1 VLEANKDSLAAAAER
16 PKLLLDV
23 HLNEYQALTT
33 RATYYVVMSTAI
45 WPLIFLYLGLLATAW
60 QHLLAPDSDKFG
72 FPLMV
77 WGGGLGVQL
86 ALVIWTFLV
95 CEQYKMTLYV
105 ERDLRPFVQDIVG
118 TSSFWLYER
127 KLRGRTPLVKW
138 LELQTELWVFVFIM
152 AAVLLRVLIFHKFT
166 PSDWIGLAL
175 NLVVLVV
182 LVLMAV
188 SAAKTRHKWE
198 LGSSSSPDQTEM
210 PAQTA
215 AN

>member
-1 VLEANKDSLAAAAER
+1 MPEASKDSLEAAAER

-60 QHLLAPDSDKFG
+60 QHLPEAESTKFG

-105 ERDLRPFVQDIVG
+105 EVVLRPLVQGLVG
-118 TSSFWLYER
+118 TPGFWKYEQ
-127 KLRGRTPLVKW
+127 KLRGRTPLLRW
-138 LELQTELWVFVFIM
+138 LELQTELWVFALM
-152 AAVLLRVLIFHKFT
+152 SAAVLLRILLFHGMALL
-166 PSDWIGLAL
+166 DWIGLAL
-175 NLVVLVV
+175 NMVVLVA

-188 SAAKTRHKWE
+188 SAAKIRHQWE
-198 LGSSSSPDQTEM
+198 LAVS
-210 PAQTA
+210 
-215 AN
+215 

>member
-1 VLEANKDSLAAAAER
+1 MPEASTDSLEAAAER

-60 QHLLAPDSDKFG
+60 QHLPAESAKFG

-105 ERDLRPFVQDIVG
+105 ERDLRPLVKDLVG
-118 TSSFWLYER
+118 TPSFWLYEQ
-127 KLRGRTPLVKW
+127 KLRGRTPLLKW
-138 LELQTELWVFVFIM
+138 LELQKELWILILM
-152 AAVLLRVLIFHKFT
+152 LIAVLLRILVFHGFGLL
-166 PSDWIGLAL
+166 DWIGLAL
-175 NLVVLVV
+175 NVVILVA

-188 SAAKTRHKWE
+188 SAAKIRHQWE
-198 LGSSSSPDQTEM
+198 RAVS
-210 PAQTA
+210 
-215 AN
+215 